1 MLTVLVNLNGLVGS
15 LPPTSTPPWL
25 VRFLL
30 TSFYFNVV
38 AMVEQVFT
46 SFHSFHALPYTS
58 PTLHHLRAPSM
69 VEQVFTSFGLN
80 LQKWLDRQRFKLRE
94 HVPWKRSLL
103 AHKVKCMQTTHR
115 QQGFP

>member
-1 MLTVLVNLNGLVGS
+1 
-15 LPPTSTPPWL
+15 
-25 VRFLL
+25 
-30 TSFYFNVV
+30 
-38 AMVEQVFT
+38 
-46 SFHSFHALPYTS
+46 
-58 PTLHHLRAPSM
+58 M